1 MDCLADPAKI
11 RVIADLSDDVQEAMP
26 YLAAVLTGAGYNHKA
41 GILSLVREGRLLSL
55 YPKLVVIA
63 KADGEADAQE
73 ILDWLREQINE
84 AYANRANIA
93 PCYNRLRLPTWIDIY
108 RLLPRTN
115 CRRCGEAGCSAM
127 AGRYIL
133 GQATL
138 DGCPVL
144 KEPQFARNR
153 QLIGEWL
160 GLS

>member
-41 GILSLVREGRLLSL
+41 GVLSLVQEGRLISL
-55 YPKLVVIA
+55 CAKLVVIA
-63 KADGEADAQE
+63 KADDEADAQE
-73 ILDWLREQINE
+73 ILDWLRGQINE
-84 AYANRANIA
+84 AFANRENIT
-93 PCYNRLRLPTWIDIY
+93 PCYNRLRVPTWIDIY
-108 RLLPRTN
+108 RLLPKTN
-115 CRRCGEAGCSAM
+115 CQLCGEAGCSAM

-133 GQATL
+133 GQAGL
-138 DGCPVL
+138 DDCPVL
-144 KEPQFARNR
+144 REPEFARNR